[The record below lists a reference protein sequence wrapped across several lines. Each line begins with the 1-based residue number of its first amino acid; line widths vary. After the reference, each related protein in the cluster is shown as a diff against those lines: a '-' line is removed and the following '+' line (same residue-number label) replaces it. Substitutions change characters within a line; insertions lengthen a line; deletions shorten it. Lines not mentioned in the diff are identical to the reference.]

1 MTARARGLGKKK
13 RKRGNMEGERM
24 LSLDTLN
31 DSRVQ
36 TDRDADPEYADA
48 GSIHLRKLSAG
59 P

>member
-1 MTARARGLGKKK
+1 
-13 RKRGNMEGERM
+13 MEGERM
-24 LSLDTLN
+24 LSLDTSN

>member
-1 MTARARGLGKKK
+1 MTARARGLGRK
-13 RKRGNMEGERM
+13 KRGNMEGERM